1 MTDSA
6 FKWSM
11 WYKGRELN
19 SDDDGFQVMSSCKNE
34 VWVEFIRWRNFMSG
48 KSHTNQNRIMFEQ
61 IGYSVQESS
70 WWRSANVRSS

>member
-11 WYKGRELN
+11 WYKGEELDLVFSN
-19 SDDDGFQVMSSCKNE
+19 SKDD
-34 VWVEFIRWRNFMSG
+34 VWFEFIRWKNFVCE
-48 KSHTNQNRIMFEQ
+48 KNYTDKNRIMFEQ
-61 IGYSVQESS
+61 MGYSVEESS